1 MIRDLK
7 YVLFFLALLMLSA
20 CNNGDKGL
28 IGGPELEVDVIA
40 LQVTP
45 AKVYIA
51 AGLSQQYKAIAI
63 KSNGSTK
70 DVTTHH
76 SLSWSSSDTT
86 IATIDIE
93 TGLVTSVMSGKVT
106 ITASGMVNGV
116 ELNQTAILTVTD
128 ATVVPGGVVVTS
140 DAEYMAS
147 GFSMEFTATATLS
160 DGTTYTGLGDGS
172 EGHWTI
178 VSQPGTKASIDTNTG
193 ILRTNEVDSVGEIT
207 VQFKGTSAAWG
218 GTAEKTITVTD
229 ATVLGVVVTSDTE
242 HIASGFSIAFTA
254 TATLSDGTTYTDL
267 GDGSEGNWTIVS
279 QTGTKASIDTNTGIL
294 RTTEVDSVGEITV
307 QFKGTSA
314 AWGGTAEKTITVTD
328 ATVLGVV
335 VTSDVGNV
343 TIAGFSVGLTA
354 TVTFSDDSTH
364 IVTQD
369 GSEARWLIPPFP
381 NAAFYHIDTN
391 TGVLTT
397 TANSAG
403 ILLQVQVVVV
413 SGNNNYYG
421 SFGMTVMDAVVTS
434 VTVTSDEDNVVAGLS
449 LDFSAIANLSND
461 TDVGVGDGLN
471 GDWSIV
477 SQPGKNATIDTKTGV
492 LTTGLDSV
500 GDITVQLKGTSEAWR
515 GTANKT
521 ITVNDA
527 L

>member
-1 MIRDLK
+1 MHYLK
-7 YVLFFLALLMLSA
+7 YVFFFLALLMLSA

-51 AGLSQQYKAIAI
+51 AGLYQQYKAIAI
-63 KSNGSTK
+63 MSNGSTK

-76 SLSWSSSDTT
+76 SLSWSSNDTT

-93 TGLVTSVMSGKVT
+93 TGLVTSVMPGKVT

-116 ELNQTAILTVTD
+116 ELNQTAMLTVTD

-140 DAEYMAS
+140 DAEHIAS
-147 GFSMEFTATATLS
+147 GFSIAFTATATLS

-172 EGHWTI
+172 KGHWTI
-178 VSQPGTKASIDTNTG
+178 VSQPGTKAYIDTNTG
-193 ILRTNEVDSVGEIT
+193 ILLTTEVDSVGEIA

-229 ATVLGVVVTSDTE
+229 ATVQIGGVV
-242 HIASGFSIAFTA
+242 I
-254 TATLSDGTTYTDL
+254 
-267 GDGSEGNWTIVS
+267 
-279 QTGTKASIDTNTGIL
+279 
-294 RTTEVDSVGEITV
+294 
-307 QFKGTSA
+307 
-314 AWGGTAEKTITVTD
+314 
-328 ATVLGVV
+328 
-335 VTSDVGNV
+335 TSDVGNV

-369 GSEARWLIPPFP
+369 GSEAKWLIPPFP
-381 NAAFYHIDTN
+381 NASFYHIDTN

-397 TANSAG
+397 AANSAG
-403 ILLQVQVVVV
+403 RLLPVQVVVV
-413 SGNNNYYG
+413 SGNNNYNG
-421 SFGMTVMDAVVTS
+421 GFSMTVTGAVVTS
-434 VTVTSDEDNVVAGLS
+434 VTVTSDVDNVVAGLS

>member
-1 MIRDLK
+1 MGEITVQFK
-7 YVLFFLALLMLSA
+7 GTSA
-20 CNNGDKGL
+20 AWGETAEK
-28 IGGPELEVDVIA
+28 
-40 LQVTP
+40 
-45 AKVYIA
+45 
-51 AGLSQQYKAIAI
+51 
-63 KSNGSTK
+63 
-70 DVTTHH
+70 
-76 SLSWSSSDTT
+76 T
-86 IATIDIE
+86 I
-93 TGLVTSVMSGKVT
+93 
-106 ITASGMVNGV
+106 
-116 ELNQTAILTVTD
+116 TVTD

-140 DAEYMAS
+140 DAEHIAS
-147 GFSMEFTATATLS
+147 GFSIAFTATATLS

-178 VSQPGTKASIDTNTG
+178 VSQPGTKAYIDTNTG
-193 ILRTNEVDSVGEIT
+193 ILLTTEVDSVGEIA

-229 ATVLGVVVTSDTE
+229 ATVQIGGVV
-242 HIASGFSIAFTA
+242 I
-254 TATLSDGTTYTDL
+254 
-267 GDGSEGNWTIVS
+267 
-279 QTGTKASIDTNTGIL
+279 
-294 RTTEVDSVGEITV
+294 
-307 QFKGTSA
+307 
-314 AWGGTAEKTITVTD
+314 
-328 ATVLGVV
+328 
-335 VTSDVGNV
+335 TSDVGNV

-369 GSEARWLIPPFP
+369 GSEAKWLIPPFP
-381 NAAFYHIDTN
+381 NASFYHIDTN

-397 TANSAG
+397 AANSAG
-403 ILLQVQVVVV
+403 RLLPVQVVVV
-413 SGNNNYYG
+413 SGNNNYNG
-421 SFGMTVMDAVVTS
+421 GFSMTVTGAVVTS
-434 VTVTSDEDNVVAGLS
+434 VTVTSDVDNVVAGLS